1 MPTQGKG
8 KTTGKSLLI
17 VESPSKVKT
26 IGGYLGDAYVVESS
40 MGHIRDLPQ
49 PSELPAELKKTP
61 VGKFA
66 VDIDQG
72 FEPYYVVNPD
82 KKKKVTELKRL
93 LKECDALYLATDADR
108 EGEAIA
114 WHLLEV
120 LKPKVPVHRVTFPE
134 ITKEAVERGF
144 ENVRSIDDSL
154 VDAQETRRVLDRIY
168 GYELSPVLWRK
179 VSQGLSAGRVQSV
192 ATRLVV
198 ERERERMKFRSAQY
212 WDLAGIFETKASES
226 FKAKLSAL
234 DGMRVASGKDFAD
247 SGELKQSARAK
258 VAHLDEETARGLVSA
273 LEGSEFSVSSVET
286 KPYTRRPAAPFT
298 TSTLQ
303 QESARKLRFSSRS
316 TMQVAQRLYENGYI
330 TYMRT
335 DSVALSDQAVNAA
348 RAQATELYGADH
360 VPSKPRLYASKSKN
374 AQEAHEAIRPAGD
387 SFRTPAAV
395 KSRLSSDEFRLYE
408 LIWKRTVASQMAD
421 AKGQTA
427 SIKLEAQT
435 NDSRTAEFSASGTV
449 ITFRGFMAAYEEGK
463 DAARDAED
471 AKDGDD
477 KRLPNMAEGDRL
489 TGRDIEANAHETSP
503 PPRYTEASLVK
514 AMDDLG
520 IGRPS
525 TYAAVIS
532 TIMDRGYVNNRSGSL
547 VPSWTAFSVVRLL
560 EEHFSRYVDYEFT
573 AEMEEDLDRI
583 ARGEEQRTDWLT
595 GFYFGN
601 ASRNGLKPIVENLG
615 EIDARAVN
623 SIEITDGVTLRVGRY
638 GPYLETGG
646 TVDEDTGEIKD
657 PIRANVPSDLAPDE
671 LTAEKAA
678 ELIEQGKADG
688 RELGTNPENGR
699 TILAKDGRFG
709 PYVTEVVPEPTEE
722 ELANQPV
729 EYYKN
734 GKPKPPKKPK
744 KEKPRTASLL
754 KSMSLQTVTL
764 EDALKLLSLPRV
776 VGTDDEGTE
785 ITAQNG
791 RYGPYLKK
799 GTDSRSLSSE
809 EQIFSITVDEALA
822 IYAQP
827 KQRGRAAA
835 KPPLA
840 ELGKDPSNDKPIVIK
855 DGRFGPYVTDGETN
869 VTVPRSE
876 TVESM
881 THTRAVELL
890 ADKRAKGP
898 VKKKSGTAKK
908 SGTTKKTA
916 AKKTAAKKTS
926 TTKSSSASGT
936 KKTSAAK
943 STATKSSGTKS
954 VTSKSASK
962 STASKSTAS
971 KDH

>member
-1 MPTQGKG
+1 MPTQAKG

-26 IGGYLGDAYVVESS
+26 IGGYLGDAYIVESS

-66 VDIDQG
+66 VDIDHG

-134 ITKEAVERGF
+134 ITREAVERGF
-144 ENVRSIDDSL
+144 ENVRDIDDSL

-212 WDLAGIFETKASES
+212 WDLGGVFDTKASES
-226 FKAKLSAL
+226 FKAKLSSL
-234 DGMRVASGKDFAD
+234 DGMRVATGKDFSD
-247 SGELKQSARAK
+247 SGDLKSAARAK
-258 VAHLDEETARGLVSA
+258 VAHLDENAARGLVSA

-303 QESARKLRFSSRS
+303 QEAARKLRFSSRS
-316 TMQVAQRLYENGYI
+316 TMQVAQRLYENGHI

-335 DSVALSDQAVNAA
+335 DSVALSDQAINAA
-348 RAQATELYGADH
+348 RNQATELYGSEY

-387 SFRTPAAV
+387 SFRTPSAV
-395 KSRLSSDEFRLYE
+395 KSKLSPDEFKLYE
-408 LIWKRTVASQMAD
+408 LIWKRTVASQMED

-435 NDSRTAEFSASGTV
+435 SDSRTVEFSASGTV

-463 DAARDAED
+463 DAARDADD

-477 KRLPNMAEGDRL
+477 KRLPKLAEGDVL
-489 TGRDIEANAHETSP
+489 TGRDIEANGHETSP

-514 AMDDLG
+514 AMDELG

-573 AEMEEDLDRI
+573 AEMEDDLDRI
-583 ARGEEQRTDWLT
+583 ARGEEQRVDWLT

-601 ASRNGLKPIVENLG
+601 DAESGLKPIVENLG

-646 TVDEDTGEIKD
+646 TVDEETGEVTD
-657 PIRANVPSDLAPDE
+657 PIRANVPADLAPDE
-671 LTAEKAA
+671 LTAQKAA

-688 RELGTNPENGR
+688 RELGTDPENGR

-709 PYVTEVVPEPTEE
+709 PYVTEVVPELTEE

-776 VGTDDEGTE
+776 VGKDEEGTE

-799 GTDSRSLSSE
+799 GTDSRSLSTE
-809 EQIFSITVDEALA
+809 EQIFSITLDEALA

-876 TVESM
+876 TIESM

-890 ADKRAKGP
+890 AEKRAKGP
-898 VKKKSGTAKK
+898 AKKSTAKK
-908 SGTTKKTA
+908 STAKKSTSKKAPA
-916 AKKTAAKKTS
+916 AKKTTA
-926 TTKSSSASGT
+926 T

-943 STATKSSGTKS
+943 
-954 VTSKSASK
+954 K
-962 STASKSTAS
+962 STSSRSGSKTAKTEES
-971 KDH
+971 

>member
-1 MPTQGKG
+1 MPTQAKG

-26 IGGYLGDAYVVESS
+26 IGGYLGDAYIVESS

-66 VDIDQG
+66 VDIDHG
-72 FEPYYVVNPD
+72 FAPYYVVNPD

-134 ITKEAVERGF
+134 ITREAVERGF
-144 ENVRSIDDSL
+144 ENVRDIDDSL

-212 WDLAGIFETKASES
+212 WDLAGLFETKSSER
-226 FKAKLSAL
+226 FKAKLSSL
-234 DGMRVASGKDFAD
+234 DGMRVATGKDFSD
-247 SGELKQSARAK
+247 SGDLKPAARAK
-258 VAHLDEETARGLVSA
+258 VAHLDEEAARGLVSA

-303 QESARKLRFSSRS
+303 QEAARKLRFSSRS
-316 TMQVAQRLYENGYI
+316 TMQVAQRLYENGHI

-335 DSVALSDQAVNAA
+335 DSVALSDQAINAA
-348 RAQATELYGADH
+348 RNQATELYGSEY

-387 SFRTPAAV
+387 SFRTPSAV
-395 KSRLSSDEFRLYE
+395 KSKLSPDEFRLYE

-435 NDSRTAEFSASGTV
+435 SDSRTAEFSASGTV

-463 DAARDAED
+463 DAARDADD

-477 KRLPNMAEGDRL
+477 KRLPKLVEGDVL
-489 TGRDIEANAHETSP
+489 TGRDIEANGHETSP

-514 AMDDLG
+514 AMDELG

-573 AEMEEDLDRI
+573 AEMEDDLDRI
-583 ARGEEQRTDWLT
+583 ARGEEQRVDWLT

-601 ASRNGLKPIVENLG
+601 DAESGLKPIVENLG

-646 TVDEDTGEIKD
+646 SVDEETGEVTD
-657 PIRANVPSDLAPDE
+657 PIRANVPADLAPDE
-671 LTAEKAA
+671 LTAQKAA

-688 RELGTNPENGR
+688 RELGTDPENGR

-709 PYVTEVVPEPTEE
+709 PYVTEVVPELTEE

-776 VGTDDEGTE
+776 VGKDEEGTE

-799 GTDSRSLSSE
+799 GTDSRSLSTE
-809 EQIFSITVDEALA
+809 EQIFSITLDEALA

-827 KQRGRAAA
+827 KQRGRATA

-876 TVESM
+876 TIESM

-890 ADKRAKGP
+890 AEKRAKGP
-898 VKKKSGTAKK
+898 AKKSTAKK
-908 SGTTKKTA
+908 STAKKSTSKKTPA
-916 AKKTAAKKTS
+916 AKKTT
-926 TTKSSSASGT
+926 AS

-943 STATKSSGTKS
+943 
-954 VTSKSASK
+954 K
-962 STASKSTAS
+962 STPSRSGSKTVKSEEN
-971 KDH
+971 